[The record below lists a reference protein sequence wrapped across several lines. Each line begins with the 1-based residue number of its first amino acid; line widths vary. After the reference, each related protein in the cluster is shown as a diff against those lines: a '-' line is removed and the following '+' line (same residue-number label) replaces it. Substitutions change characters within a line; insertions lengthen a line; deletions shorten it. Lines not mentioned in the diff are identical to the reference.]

1 METIYERKERRLNTF
16 GDVCW
21 FFRSFRQT
29 KPKHNISLCNS
40 YIILY
45 TMPSIYQNTN
55 ISTEIDIYMSILTIF
70 RNLYSIAQSYR
81 SNNLQRSIPMPT
93 SVSHISV
100 AMVNVLALSVV
111 DCELEPDP
119 VKPMT
124 LCLLLLR

>member
-1 METIYERKERRLNTF
+1 MDNIETMVTLGAQDTGRK
-16 GDVCW
+16 
-21 FFRSFRQT
+21 QT
-29 KPKHNISLCNS
+29 KPKNNISLCNS

-55 ISTEIDIYMSILTIF
+55 ISIKTDIHMSILTIF
-70 RNLYSIAQSYR
+70 RNLFSITPSYR
-81 SNNLQRSIPMPT
+81 SNNLQRSVSMPT

-111 DCELEPDP
+111 AGVLELDP

-124 LCLLLLR
+124 LYLLLLR